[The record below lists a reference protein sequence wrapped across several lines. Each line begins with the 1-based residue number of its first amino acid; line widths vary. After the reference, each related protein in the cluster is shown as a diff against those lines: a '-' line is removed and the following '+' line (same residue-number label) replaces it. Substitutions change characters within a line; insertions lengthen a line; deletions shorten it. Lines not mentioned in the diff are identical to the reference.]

1 MSPCLTVRLLSSKA
15 ECVSTDNTY
24 IRETTMTNSM
34 PLYISERAA
43 IRVVRDM
50 HKHGIKARILRKRIR
65 EADGSVSIGYAV
77 YPQV

>member
-1 MSPCLTVRLLSSKA
+1 
-15 ECVSTDNTY
+15 
-24 IRETTMTNSM
+24 MTNSM
-34 PLYISERAA
+34 ILYISERAA
-43 IRVVRDM
+43 IDVVRDM